1 MEDLLLMIDSIT
13 KEDLNGQVIP
23 NHKWNAI
30 RSRFEEIIKL
40 FNTTRRQ
47 FYLRPEVFEL
57 DKDEKPFKY
66 YGVMSDILQ
75 DIGLALLEIKQADKF
90 AINFVAQQDGAHRRF
105 GLSSVIVNIAF
116 ITNNDIFLFL

>member
-47 FYLRPEVFEL
+47 FYLRPEVFGL

-90 AINFVAQQDGAHRRF
+90 AINFVAQQDGTHRRF
-105 GLSSVIVNIAF
+105 GLSSIIVNIAF
-116 ITNNDIFLFL
+116 IINNNIFLFL

>member
-47 FYLRPEVFEL
+47 FYLRPEVFGL

-90 AINFVAQQDGAHRRF
+90 AINFVTQQDGAHRRF
-105 GLSSVIVNIAF
+105 GLSSIIVNISF
-116 ITNNDIFLFL
+116 IINNNIFLFL